1 MASDEIS
8 CRVIS
13 LSRRSAQVLLPSGEI
28 AAAKMRGKSG
38 DPVVGDYVRC
48 REAKSEQV
56 IEGVLPR
63 KNVLSRTYRDVSKE
77 LVANI
82 DLLFIVAAVGPLFN
96 TTFIDRVLAVAHN
109 QEIPAALII
118 NKSDIAAEEAE
129 ALSRTYGDIGLP
141 VYVISA
147 KFNLGMDRISQIINN
162 PDYSLVAFAGVSGV
176 GKSTL
181 INNFV
186 PGAKQ
191 RTAEVSEYTGL
202 GKQTT
207 TLALAHRCQRQGAPE
222 LLLVDLPGVQN
233 FGVTHL
239 DAIHVASS
247 FPEFES
253 RRHLC
258 RYGDCLHLKEDEC
271 AVKTALENGEIRQS
285 RYDSYVGMIT
295 EIEAAR
301 PY

>member
-1 MASDEIS
+1 M
-8 CRVIS
+8 
-13 LSRRSAQVLLPSGEI
+13 
-28 AAAKMRGKSG
+28 G
-38 DPVVGDYVRC
+38 DFVRC
-48 REAKSEQV
+48 KEAKAEYIV
-56 IEGVLPR
+56 EGVLPR
-63 KNVLSRTYRDVSKE
+63 RNVLSRTYRDVSKE
-77 LVANI
+77 LVANV
-82 DLLFIVAAVGPLFN
+82 DLLLIVTAVGPLFN
-96 TTFIDRVLAVAHN
+96 PTFIDRVLAVAHN
-109 QEIPAALII
+109 QGIQAALIV
-118 NKSDIAAEEAE
+118 NKSDLAPDEATDIAKIY
-129 ALSRTYGDIGLP
+129 TGIGLP
-141 VYVISA
+141 VHISSA
-147 KFNLGMDRISQIINN
+147 KFGGGMDEIVGIINN
-162 PDYSLVAFAGVSGV
+162 PDHSLVAFAGVSGV

-181 INNFV
+181 INHFV

-207 TLALAHRCQRQGAPE
+207 TLALAHRCPRQGAGE

-239 DAIHVASS
+239 EEIHVASS

-271 AVKTALENGEIRQS
+271 AVKAALEKGEICRS
-285 RYDSYVGMIT
+285 RYDSYVGMLS
-295 EIEAAR
+295 EIEGAR